1 MTICTKYHE
10 DITLKTIN
18 VNPLVTQGE
27 KSEEYQCQRDSSSG
41 DLECLYKSS
50 WQSIQQYLRYFCLGI
65 AIIST
70 TWLAWLKI
78 HANYPW

>member
-1 MTICTKYHE
+1 MENQGITKVSTIYPEGNMTICTKYHE

-27 KSEEYQCQRDSSSG
+27 KSEEYQCQCDSSSG

-50 WQSIQQYLRYFCLGI
+50 WQSIQ
-65 AIIST
+65 
-70 TWLAWLKI
+70 
-78 HANYPW
+78 